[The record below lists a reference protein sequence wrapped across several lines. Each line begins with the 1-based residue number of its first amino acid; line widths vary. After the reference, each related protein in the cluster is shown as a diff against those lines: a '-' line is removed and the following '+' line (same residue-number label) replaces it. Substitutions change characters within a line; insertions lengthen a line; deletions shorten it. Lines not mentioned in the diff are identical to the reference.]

1 MQAWADYLALGR
13 DRSLE
18 KLASRYQTGTK
29 PAPARSL
36 TRLKQWSAAFGWQRR
51 LQEIADRE
59 AKAVEEREAARLR
72 QIMETGYGRP
82 EERVQLLKRL
92 LDLCVE
98 DVTTGGRRW
107 VKDVKSIGSG
117 EFAERVDLERF
128 NAPEFDQIRGLL
140 DDIAKEK
147 GERVKRTEVTGKN
160 GAPLEVALTWA
171 QAVDR
176 LWQPAGGAVA
186 EGEAGGHGTP

>member
-1 MQAWADYLALGR
+1 MVRETPRAAQAWADYLALGP

-18 KLASRYQTGTK
+18 KLLESYRSRPSAPTGQV
-29 PAPARSL
+29 SM
-36 TRLKQWSAAFGWQRR
+36 LKRWSAAFGWQAR
-51 LQEIADRE
+51 LQEIAARQAEE
-59 AKAVEEREAARLR
+59 AQEREAARIR
-72 QIMETGYGRP
+72 EIMETGYGRP
-82 EERVQLLKRL
+82 HERVQLLKRL

-98 DVTTGGRRW
+98 DVTTRGKRW
-107 VKDVKSIGSG
+107 VQDVKSIGSG

-128 NAPEFDQIRGLL
+128 NASEFDQIRGLL

-160 GAPLEVALTWA
+160 GAPLAVALTWA

-176 LWQPAGGAVA
+176 LWEQPGGSGDA
-186 EGEAGGHGTP
+186 